1 MLAYAAHRRP
11 RRRLSPTALTLI
23 IGGHALAIVLVASAK
38 MDLPGL
44 IKAPATEVIDIA
56 LPPEP
61 EPAPAPPKPQQETTA
76 KLPPPPDSFI
86 DQPPPDLPIP
96 QTGPSVDF
104 GPPVTSNLPDIGKAL
119 ETPLQQT
126 VQAEPLPTPA
136 APVRVAARAVTPSD
150 HLRPPYPDSK
160 QRSEEEAV
168 LRLRLSI
175 DARGRVTAVEP
186 LGNADP
192 AFLAAARSHL
202 IRHWRYRPAT
212 EDGRAVASTLAITLR
227 FELED

>member
-11 RRRLSPTALTLI
+11 RRRLSPSALALI
-23 IGGHALAIVLVASAK
+23 IGGHAVAIALLATAK
-38 MDLPGL
+38 MDLPDL
-44 IKAPATEVIDIA
+44 IKTPRTEVVDIP

-61 EPAPAPPKPQQETTA
+61 VPPDTQKPQQETR
-76 KLPPPPDSFI
+76 LPPPDSFL
-86 DQPPPDLPIP
+86 DRPPPVVVLPQPGPGVDL
-96 QTGPSVDF
+96 
-104 GPPVTSNLPDIGKAL
+104 GPPISSTFPDIGPTL
-119 ETPLQQT
+119 DTPLDPP
-126 VQAEPLPTPA
+126 VRADPVPPA
-136 APVRVAARAVTPSD
+136 VPVRVAARAITPPD
-150 HLRPPYPDSK
+150 LLRPPYPDSK

-186 LGNADP
+186 VGAADP

-212 EDGRAVASTLAITLR
+212 EDGRAVATSLVITLR
-227 FELED
+227 FELEDE